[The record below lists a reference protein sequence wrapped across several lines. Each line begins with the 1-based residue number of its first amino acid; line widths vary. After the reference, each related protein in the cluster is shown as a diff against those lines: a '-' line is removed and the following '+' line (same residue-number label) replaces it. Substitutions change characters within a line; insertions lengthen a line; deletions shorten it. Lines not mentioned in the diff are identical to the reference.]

1 MEGAELSFFI
11 QQAPM
16 AVAMFDC
23 EMRFIAVSPRWLAE
37 SRVDESVIG
46 RRAYDVN
53 PNIPQ
58 KWRELHRQALG
69 GETLVCDEDRLP
81 TPHGDAEWVR
91 WEVRP
96 WRTSQGHVGGIVI
109 YAENITARKVAEDA
123 LRKSSE
129 RLQLAQSVAHVG
141 IWDWNLQTGVAW
153 VNEEYHAICN
163 LPPEAT
169 PSYESFLAQ
178 VVPEDKEGYDLAIR
192 TALSGSGEIDAECRI
207 RGVLDGDMRWLRS
220 RGKIFRDD
228 DGTAVRGMG
237 ALWDITEIKQ
247 AQQSLLEKSEAGY
260 RRIVETSLEGICL
273 IDAEGK
279 THFVNPRL
287 TDMLGVAPGTVLGR
301 PFIDFI
307 DDEWRE
313 AALET
318 LHMPHQTAS
327 AQEMKFLGG
336 NGSELW
342 GLLNCRP
349 IFEGGAYAG
358 SLVMVSDFT
367 DRKRLQDEVQVNI
380 RQLKESDRRKNEF
393 LATLAHELR
402 NPLATI
408 SLAVEKLGARLQPGV
423 LASQDDQAA
432 LERVVRQTKHLSRL
446 VDELLQVSRINS
458 GKIDL
463 HEEVCDLVD
472 LIAEALAFGQPK
484 ISGKEIELNVL
495 LPDQPLL
502 VFADPVRLVQIFGN
516 LLDNAAKFTPRRG
529 RIDVVA
535 KAEGANVVVAVK
547 DNGLGLTPDQ
557 LSSAFELFRQMKHG
571 QDRNSEGLGI
581 GLALARRLA
590 ELHGGEV
597 FARSDGEG
605 RGSEF
610 SVRLPLFCE
619 TPDGRQ
625 DEFLA

>member
-408 SLAVEKLGARLQPGV
+408 SLAAEKLGARLQPGV

>member
-367 DRKRLQDEVQVNI
+367 DRKRLQDEVQANI

-408 SLAVEKLGARLQPGV
+408 SLAVEKLGARLQPGI

>member
-367 DRKRLQDEVQVNI
+367 DRKRLQDEVQANI